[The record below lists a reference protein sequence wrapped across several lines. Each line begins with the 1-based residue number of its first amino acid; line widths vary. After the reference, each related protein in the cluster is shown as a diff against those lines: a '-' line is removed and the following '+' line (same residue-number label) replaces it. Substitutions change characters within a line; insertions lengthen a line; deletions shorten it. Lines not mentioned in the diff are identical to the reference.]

1 MILLGVLCAF
11 SAQALFFNKPT
22 VALEERFLN
31 PPAAAKPWVYW
42 FWMDGNVTK
51 EGITADLEAMDRAG
65 VGGALMM
72 GVGLR
77 TPPGKVDFNSP
88 LYREM
93 YAHAAA
99 ECVRLGMQL
108 TLHQCDGWA
117 TAGGPWITPDRSM
130 KMLVWTSQTV
140 EGAGPIKLEQPLT
153 KEEFYEDVAVVAI
166 PASDDQ
172 LSVTSVTVDGA
183 PRAELTDG
191 NDATGIAQLR
201 DVVIDL
207 GGVQTVSAV
216 QFHIEE
222 RFYRLGYDVPTTLE
236 VSEDGQ
242 SFEPAV
248 QFDLN
253 VSLAITPQKTLT
265 VSFAPRQARFVRMK
279 TAIPTP
285 GKIGEVAVFAT
296 PRVIQDRLHV
306 QV

>member
-201 DVVIDL
+201 DEAI
-207 GGVQTVSAV
+207 GVGPQINTLHCQVGLIGSAAW
-216 QFHIEE
+216 H
-222 RFYRLGYDVPTTLE
+222 GDH
-236 VSEDGQ
+236 G
-242 SFEPAV
+242 
-248 QFDLN
+248 LN
-253 VSLAITPQKTLT
+253 LRGRSIT
-265 VSFAPRQARFVRMK
+265 
-279 TAIPTP
+279 
-285 GKIGEVAVFAT
+285 
-296 PRVIQDRLHV
+296 
-306 QV
+306 